1 MPDCFAMCEAINYAT
16 NRRPLYIGKPDG
28 FMIDFSVERSPF
40 TKEETVVIGDRL
52 YTDIASG
59 VNAGVDTICV
69 LSGESTMSDI
79 ENSEIKPTYVREDIK
94 EILKELQVQTME
106 FDAFTGGVE
115 LGGLRNRDDI
125 RLLICY
131 ILKSI
136 DKPLTRQMLN
146 DAMQE
151 DGLANFFEV
160 GQAIEELLKTGNI
173 TADIL
178 DGEEVISV
186 TDRGREAAELLQTSL
201 PRTVREKA
209 VNSAIRLVTRAKVER
224 DNKIEVKKEDDGGY
238 TITFTLF
245 DRDTELMKLSIYV
258 VDSLQLE
265 TVKQNF
271 INDPV
276 KVYSSIITSLTV

>member
-1 MPDCFAMCEAINYAT
+1 
-16 NRRPLYIGKPDG
+16 
-28 FMIDFSVERSPF
+28 
-40 TKEETVVIGDRL
+40 
-52 YTDIASG
+52 
-59 VNAGVDTICV
+59 
-69 LSGESTMSDI
+69 
-79 ENSEIKPTYVREDIK
+79 
-94 EILKELQVQTME
+94 ME
-106 FDAFTGGVE
+106 YDAFDAGIE
-115 LGGLRNRDDI
+115 LGGLRSRDDI

-131 ILKSI
+131 LLKSV
-136 DKPLTRQMLN
+136 DAPMTREMLN

-178 DGEEVISV
+178 DEDEVITV
-186 TDRGREAAELLQTSL
+186 TEKGREAAELLQTSL

-224 DNKIEVKKEDDGGY
+224 ENKIEVRKEDDGGY

-245 DRDTELMKLSIYV
+245 DRGTELMKLSIYV

-265 TVKQNF
+265 QVKQNF
-271 INDPV
+271 IHDPV

>member
-1 MPDCFAMCEAINYAT
+1 
-16 NRRPLYIGKPDG
+16 
-28 FMIDFSVERSPF
+28 
-40 TKEETVVIGDRL
+40 
-52 YTDIASG
+52 
-59 VNAGVDTICV
+59 
-69 LSGESTMSDI
+69 
-79 ENSEIKPTYVREDIK
+79 
-94 EILKELQVQTME
+94 ME
-106 FDAFTGGVE
+106 YDAFDAGIE
-115 LGGLRNRDDI
+115 LGGLRSRDDI
-125 RLLICY
+125 RLLVCY
-131 ILKSI
+131 LLKSI
-136 DKPLTRQMLN
+136 DAPMTRQMLN

-178 DGEEVISV
+178 DDEEVITV
-186 TDRGREAAELLQTSL
+186 TEKGRDAAELLQTSL

-209 VNSAIRLVTRAKVER
+209 VNSAIRLTTKAKVER
-224 DNKIEVKKEDDGGY
+224 ENKIEVKKEDDGGY
-238 TITFTLF
+238 TITFSLF
-245 DRDTELMKLSIYV
+245 DRDTEMMKLSIYV

>member
-1 MPDCFAMCEAINYAT
+1 
-16 NRRPLYIGKPDG
+16 
-28 FMIDFSVERSPF
+28 
-40 TKEETVVIGDRL
+40 
-52 YTDIASG
+52 
-59 VNAGVDTICV
+59 
-69 LSGESTMSDI
+69 
-79 ENSEIKPTYVREDIK
+79 
-94 EILKELQVQTME
+94 ME
-106 FDAFTGGVE
+106 YDAFDAGIE
-115 LGGLRNRDDI
+115 LGGLRSRDDI

-131 ILKSI
+131 LLKSVE
-136 DKPLTRQMLN
+136 PPMTRDMLN

-178 DGEEVISV
+178 EEDEVITV
-186 TDRGREAAELLQTSL
+186 TEKGREAAELLQTSL

-224 DNKIEVKKEDDGGY
+224 ENKIEVKKEDDGGY

-245 DRDTELMKLSIYV
+245 DRGTELMKLSIYV

-265 TVKQNF
+265 QVKQNF

>member
-1 MPDCFAMCEAINYAT
+1 
-16 NRRPLYIGKPDG
+16 
-28 FMIDFSVERSPF
+28 
-40 TKEETVVIGDRL
+40 
-52 YTDIASG
+52 
-59 VNAGVDTICV
+59 
-69 LSGESTMSDI
+69 
-79 ENSEIKPTYVREDIK
+79 
-94 EILKELQVQTME
+94 ME
-106 FDAFTGGVE
+106 FDAFDAGIE
-115 LGGLRNRDDI
+115 LGGLRSRDDI

-131 ILKSI
+131 LLKSI
-136 DKPLTRQMLN
+136 DAPMTRQMLN

-178 DGEEVISV
+178 EDEEVLTV
-186 TDRGREAAELLQTSL
+186 TEKGREAAELLQTSL

-209 VNSAIRLVTRAKVER
+209 VNSAIRLTTRAKVER

-245 DRDTELMKLSIYV
+245 DRGTELMKLSIYV

>member
-1 MPDCFAMCEAINYAT
+1 
-16 NRRPLYIGKPDG
+16 
-28 FMIDFSVERSPF
+28 
-40 TKEETVVIGDRL
+40 
-52 YTDIASG
+52 
-59 VNAGVDTICV
+59 
-69 LSGESTMSDI
+69 
-79 ENSEIKPTYVREDIK
+79 
-94 EILKELQVQTME
+94 ME
-106 FDAFTGGVE
+106 FDAFDAGIE

-125 RLLICY
+125 RLLVCY
-131 ILKSI
+131 LLKSI
-136 DKPLTRQMLN
+136 DAPMTRQMLN

-178 DGEEVISV
+178 DDEEVISV
-186 TDRGREAAELLQTSL
+186 TEKGREAAELLQTSL
-201 PRTVREKA
+201 PKTVREKA
-209 VNSAIRLVTRAKVER
+209 VNSAIRLTTKAKVER
-224 DNKIEVKKEDDGGY
+224 ENKIEVKKEDDGGY

-245 DRDTELMKLSIYV
+245 DRDTEMMKLSIYV

-276 KVYSSIITSLTV
+276 KVYSTIITSLTV

>member
-1 MPDCFAMCEAINYAT
+1 
-16 NRRPLYIGKPDG
+16 
-28 FMIDFSVERSPF
+28 
-40 TKEETVVIGDRL
+40 
-52 YTDIASG
+52 
-59 VNAGVDTICV
+59 
-69 LSGESTMSDI
+69 
-79 ENSEIKPTYVREDIK
+79 
-94 EILKELQVQTME
+94 ME
-106 FDAFTGGVE
+106 FDAFDGGIE

-131 ILKSI
+131 LLKSV
-136 DKPLTRQMLN
+136 DAPMTRQMLN
-146 DAMQE
+146 DSMQE

-178 DGEEVISV
+178 NDEEVISV
-186 TDRGREAAELLQTSL
+186 TDKGRDAAELLQTSL

-224 DNKIEVKKEDDGGY
+224 ENKIEVKKEDDGGY

-245 DRDTELMKLSIYV
+245 DREIELMKLSIYV

-271 INDPV
+271 IDDPV
-276 KVYSSIITSLTV
+276 KVYSTIITSLTV

>member
-1 MPDCFAMCEAINYAT
+1 
-16 NRRPLYIGKPDG
+16 
-28 FMIDFSVERSPF
+28 
-40 TKEETVVIGDRL
+40 
-52 YTDIASG
+52 
-59 VNAGVDTICV
+59 
-69 LSGESTMSDI
+69 
-79 ENSEIKPTYVREDIK
+79 
-94 EILKELQVQTME
+94 ME
-106 FDAFTGGVE
+106 FDAFDAGIE

-125 RLLICY
+125 RLLVCY
-131 ILKSI
+131 LLKSI
-136 DKPLTRQMLN
+136 DAPMTRQMLN

-173 TADIL
+173 TADII
-178 DGEEVISV
+178 DDEEVLSV
-186 TDRGREAAELLQTSL
+186 TEKGRDAAELLQTSL

-209 VNSAIRLVTRAKVER
+209 VNSAIRLTTKAKIER
-224 DNKIEVKKEDDGGY
+224 ENKIEVKKEDDGGY

-245 DRDTELMKLSIYV
+245 DRDTEMMKLSIYV

>member
-1 MPDCFAMCEAINYAT
+1 
-16 NRRPLYIGKPDG
+16 
-28 FMIDFSVERSPF
+28 
-40 TKEETVVIGDRL
+40 
-52 YTDIASG
+52 
-59 VNAGVDTICV
+59 
-69 LSGESTMSDI
+69 
-79 ENSEIKPTYVREDIK
+79 
-94 EILKELQVQTME
+94 ME
-106 FDAFTGGVE
+106 FDAFDAGIE

-125 RLLICY
+125 RLLVCY
-131 ILKSI
+131 LLKSI
-136 DKPLTRQMLN
+136 DAPMTRQMLN

-178 DGEEVISV
+178 DDEEVISV
-186 TDRGREAAELLQTSL
+186 TEKGREAAELLQTSL
-201 PRTVREKA
+201 PKTVREKA
-209 VNSAIRLVTRAKVER
+209 VNSAIRLTTKAKIER
-224 DNKIEVKKEDDGGY
+224 ENKIEVKKEDDGGY

-245 DRDTELMKLSIYV
+245 DRDTEMMKLSIYV

>member
-1 MPDCFAMCEAINYAT
+1 
-16 NRRPLYIGKPDG
+16 
-28 FMIDFSVERSPF
+28 
-40 TKEETVVIGDRL
+40 
-52 YTDIASG
+52 
-59 VNAGVDTICV
+59 
-69 LSGESTMSDI
+69 
-79 ENSEIKPTYVREDIK
+79 
-94 EILKELQVQTME
+94 ME
-106 FDAFTGGVE
+106 FDAFDAGIE
-115 LGGLRNRDDI
+115 LGGLRSRDDI

-131 ILKSI
+131 LLKSI
-136 DKPLTRQMLN
+136 DVPMTRQMLN
-146 DAMQE
+146 DSMQE

-173 TADIL
+173 TTDIL
-178 DGEEVISV
+178 NDEEVLIV
-186 TDRGREAAELLQTSL
+186 TERGREAAELLQTSL

-209 VNSAIRLVTRAKVER
+209 VNSAIRLTTRAKVER
-224 DNKIEVKKEDDGGY
+224 DNKIEVRKEDDGGY

-245 DRDTELMKLSIYV
+245 DRGTELMKLSIYV

>member
-1 MPDCFAMCEAINYAT
+1 
-16 NRRPLYIGKPDG
+16 
-28 FMIDFSVERSPF
+28 
-40 TKEETVVIGDRL
+40 
-52 YTDIASG
+52 
-59 VNAGVDTICV
+59 
-69 LSGESTMSDI
+69 
-79 ENSEIKPTYVREDIK
+79 
-94 EILKELQVQTME
+94 ME
-106 FDAFTGGVE
+106 YDAFDAGIE
-115 LGGLRNRDDI
+115 LGGLRSRDDI

-131 ILKSI
+131 LLKSI
-136 DKPLTRQMLN
+136 DAPMTRQMLN
-146 DAMQE
+146 DSMQE

-173 TADIL
+173 TTDII
-178 DGEEVISV
+178 DDEEVLIV
-186 TDRGREAAELLQTSL
+186 TQRGREAAELLQTSL

-209 VNSAIRLVTRAKVER
+209 VNSAIRLTTRAKVER
-224 DNKIEVKKEDDGGY
+224 ENKMEVKKEDDGGY

-276 KVYSSIITSLTV
+276 KVYSTIITSLTV

>member
-1 MPDCFAMCEAINYAT
+1 
-16 NRRPLYIGKPDG
+16 
-28 FMIDFSVERSPF
+28 
-40 TKEETVVIGDRL
+40 
-52 YTDIASG
+52 
-59 VNAGVDTICV
+59 
-69 LSGESTMSDI
+69 
-79 ENSEIKPTYVREDIK
+79 
-94 EILKELQVQTME
+94 ME
-106 FDAFTGGVE
+106 FDAFDAGIE
-115 LGGLRNRDDI
+115 LGGLRSRDDI

-131 ILKSI
+131 LLKSI
-136 DKPLTRQMLN
+136 DAPMTRQMLN
-146 DAMQE
+146 DSMQE

-178 DGEEVISV
+178 DDEEVLTV
-186 TDRGREAAELLQTSL
+186 TERGREAAELLQTSL

-209 VNSAIRLVTRAKVER
+209 VNSAIRLTTRAKVER

-245 DRDTELMKLSIYV
+245 DRGTELMKLSIYV

>member
-1 MPDCFAMCEAINYAT
+1 
-16 NRRPLYIGKPDG
+16 
-28 FMIDFSVERSPF
+28 
-40 TKEETVVIGDRL
+40 
-52 YTDIASG
+52 
-59 VNAGVDTICV
+59 
-69 LSGESTMSDI
+69 
-79 ENSEIKPTYVREDIK
+79 
-94 EILKELQVQTME
+94 ME
-106 FDAFTGGVE
+106 YDAFDAGIE
-115 LGGLRNRDDI
+115 LGGLRSRDDI

-131 ILKSI
+131 LLKSV
-136 DKPLTRQMLN
+136 DEPMTRQLLN

-151 DGLANFFEV
+151 EGLANFFEV

-173 TADIL
+173 TADIRG
-178 DGEEVISV
+178 DEEVITV
-186 TDRGREAAELLQTSL
+186 TQRGRDAAELLQTSL

-209 VNSAIRLVTRAKVER
+209 VNSAIRLVTRARVER
-224 DNKIEVKKEDDGGY
+224 ENKIEVVKEDDGGY

-245 DRDTELMKLSIYV
+245 DRNTELMKLSIYV

>member
-1 MPDCFAMCEAINYAT
+1 
-16 NRRPLYIGKPDG
+16 
-28 FMIDFSVERSPF
+28 
-40 TKEETVVIGDRL
+40 
-52 YTDIASG
+52 
-59 VNAGVDTICV
+59 
-69 LSGESTMSDI
+69 
-79 ENSEIKPTYVREDIK
+79 
-94 EILKELQVQTME
+94 ME
-106 FDAFTGGVE
+106 YDAFDAGIE
-115 LGGLRNRDDI
+115 LGGLRSRDDI

-131 ILKSI
+131 LLKSI
-136 DKPLTRQMLN
+136 DVPMTRQMLN
-146 DAMQE
+146 DSMQE

-173 TADIL
+173 TTDIL
-178 DGEEVISV
+178 QDEEVLIV
-186 TDRGREAAELLQTSL
+186 TERGREAAELLQTSL

-209 VNSAIRLVTRAKVER
+209 VNSAIRLTTRAKVER
-224 DNKIEVKKEDDGGY
+224 ENKIEVKKEDDGGY

-245 DRDTELMKLSIYV
+245 DRGTELMKLSIYV

>member
-1 MPDCFAMCEAINYAT
+1 
-16 NRRPLYIGKPDG
+16 
-28 FMIDFSVERSPF
+28 
-40 TKEETVVIGDRL
+40 
-52 YTDIASG
+52 
-59 VNAGVDTICV
+59 
-69 LSGESTMSDI
+69 
-79 ENSEIKPTYVREDIK
+79 
-94 EILKELQVQTME
+94 ME
-106 FDAFTGGVE
+106 FDAFDAGIE
-115 LGGLRNRDDI
+115 LGGLRSRDDI
-125 RLLICY
+125 RLLVCY
-131 ILKSI
+131 LLKSI
-136 DKPLTRQMLN
+136 DAPMTRQMLN

-178 DGEEVISV
+178 DDEEVISV
-186 TDRGREAAELLQTSL
+186 TEKGRDAAELLQTSL

-209 VNSAIRLVTRAKVER
+209 VNSAIRLTTRAKVER
-224 DNKIEVKKEDDGGY
+224 ENKIEVRKEDDGGY

-245 DRDTELMKLSIYV
+245 DRDTEMMKLSIYV

>member
-1 MPDCFAMCEAINYAT
+1 
-16 NRRPLYIGKPDG
+16 
-28 FMIDFSVERSPF
+28 
-40 TKEETVVIGDRL
+40 
-52 YTDIASG
+52 
-59 VNAGVDTICV
+59 
-69 LSGESTMSDI
+69 
-79 ENSEIKPTYVREDIK
+79 
-94 EILKELQVQTME
+94 ME
-106 FDAFTGGVE
+106 YDAFDAGIE
-115 LGGLRNRDDI
+115 LGGLRSRDDI

-131 ILKSI
+131 LLKSV
-136 DKPLTRQMLN
+136 DAPMTRQMLN

-178 DGEEVISV
+178 DEDEVITV
-186 TDRGREAAELLQTSL
+186 TEKGREAAELLQTSL

-224 DNKIEVKKEDDGGY
+224 ENKIEVKKEEDGGY

-245 DRDTELMKLSIYV
+245 DRGTELMKLSIYV

-265 TVKQNF
+265 QVKQNF

-276 KVYSSIITSLTV
+276 KVYSTIITSLTV

>member
-1 MPDCFAMCEAINYAT
+1 
-16 NRRPLYIGKPDG
+16 
-28 FMIDFSVERSPF
+28 
-40 TKEETVVIGDRL
+40 
-52 YTDIASG
+52 
-59 VNAGVDTICV
+59 
-69 LSGESTMSDI
+69 
-79 ENSEIKPTYVREDIK
+79 
-94 EILKELQVQTME
+94 ME
-106 FDAFTGGVE
+106 FDAFDAGIE
-115 LGGLRNRDDI
+115 LGGLRSRDDI

-131 ILKSI
+131 LLKSI
-136 DKPLTRQMLN
+136 DVPMTRQMLN

-178 DGEEVISV
+178 DEEEVISV
-186 TDRGREAAELLQTSL
+186 TEKGREAAELLQTSL

-209 VNSAIRLVTRAKVER
+209 VNSAIRLTTRAKVER
-224 DNKIEVKKEDDGGY
+224 DNNIEVRKEDDGGY

-245 DRDTELMKLSIYV
+245 DRGTELMKLSIYV

>member
-1 MPDCFAMCEAINYAT
+1 
-16 NRRPLYIGKPDG
+16 
-28 FMIDFSVERSPF
+28 
-40 TKEETVVIGDRL
+40 
-52 YTDIASG
+52 
-59 VNAGVDTICV
+59 
-69 LSGESTMSDI
+69 
-79 ENSEIKPTYVREDIK
+79 
-94 EILKELQVQTME
+94 ME
-106 FDAFTGGVE
+106 YDAFDAGIE
-115 LGGLRNRDDI
+115 LGGLRSRDDI

-131 ILKSI
+131 LLKSV
-136 DKPLTRQMLN
+136 DAPMTRQMLN
-146 DAMQE
+146 DSMQE

-178 DGEEVISV
+178 DDEEVITV
-186 TDRGREAAELLQTSL
+186 TEKGREAAELLQTSL

-209 VNSAIRLVTRAKVER
+209 VNSAIRLTTRAKVER
-224 DNKIEVKKEDDGGY
+224 DNRIEVKKEDDGGY

-245 DRDTELMKLSIYV
+245 DRGTELMKLSIYV

>member
-1 MPDCFAMCEAINYAT
+1 
-16 NRRPLYIGKPDG
+16 
-28 FMIDFSVERSPF
+28 
-40 TKEETVVIGDRL
+40 
-52 YTDIASG
+52 
-59 VNAGVDTICV
+59 
-69 LSGESTMSDI
+69 
-79 ENSEIKPTYVREDIK
+79 
-94 EILKELQVQTME
+94 ME
-106 FDAFTGGVE
+106 FDAFDAGIE

-125 RLLICY
+125 RLLVCY
-131 ILKSI
+131 LLKSI
-136 DKPLTRQMLN
+136 DAPMTRQMLN

-178 DGEEVISV
+178 DDEEVISV
-186 TDRGREAAELLQTSL
+186 TEKGREAAELLQTSL
-201 PRTVREKA
+201 PKTVREKA
-209 VNSAIRLVTRAKVER
+209 VNSAIRLTTKAKVER
-224 DNKIEVKKEDDGGY
+224 ENKIEVKKEDDGGY

-245 DRDTELMKLSIYV
+245 DRDTDMMKLSIYV

>member
-1 MPDCFAMCEAINYAT
+1 MD
-16 NRRPLYIGKPDG
+16 
-28 FMIDFSVERSPF
+28 
-40 TKEETVVIGDRL
+40 
-52 YTDIASG
+52 
-59 VNAGVDTICV
+59 
-69 LSGESTMSDI
+69 
-79 ENSEIKPTYVREDIK
+79 
-94 EILKELQVQTME
+94 
-106 FDAFTGGVE
+106 FDAFDAGIE

-125 RLLICY
+125 RLLVCY
-131 ILKSI
+131 LLKSI
-136 DKPLTRQMLN
+136 DVPMTRQMLN

-178 DGEEVISV
+178 DDEEVISV
-186 TDRGREAAELLQTSL
+186 TEKGRDAAELLQTSL

-209 VNSAIRLVTRAKVER
+209 VNSAIRLTTKAKIER
-224 DNKIEVKKEDDGGY
+224 ENKIEVKKEDDGGY

-245 DRDTELMKLSIYV
+245 DRDTEMMKLSIYV

>member
-1 MPDCFAMCEAINYAT
+1 
-16 NRRPLYIGKPDG
+16 
-28 FMIDFSVERSPF
+28 
-40 TKEETVVIGDRL
+40 
-52 YTDIASG
+52 
-59 VNAGVDTICV
+59 
-69 LSGESTMSDI
+69 
-79 ENSEIKPTYVREDIK
+79 
-94 EILKELQVQTME
+94 ME
-106 FDAFTGGVE
+106 YDAFDAGIE
-115 LGGLRNRDDI
+115 LGGLRSRDDI

-131 ILKSI
+131 LLKSV
-136 DKPLTRQMLN
+136 DAPMTRDMLN

-178 DGEEVISV
+178 DEDEVITV
-186 TDRGREAAELLQTSL
+186 TEKGREAAELLQTSL

-224 DNKIEVKKEDDGGY
+224 ENKIEVKKEDDGGY

-245 DRDTELMKLSIYV
+245 DRGTELMKLSIYV

-265 TVKQNF
+265 QVKQNL

-276 KVYSSIITSLTV
+276 KVYSTIITSLTV

>member
-1 MPDCFAMCEAINYAT
+1 
-16 NRRPLYIGKPDG
+16 
-28 FMIDFSVERSPF
+28 
-40 TKEETVVIGDRL
+40 
-52 YTDIASG
+52 
-59 VNAGVDTICV
+59 
-69 LSGESTMSDI
+69 
-79 ENSEIKPTYVREDIK
+79 
-94 EILKELQVQTME
+94 ME
-106 FDAFTGGVE
+106 FDAFDAGIE
-115 LGGLRNRDDI
+115 LGGLRSRDDI

-131 ILKSI
+131 LLKSI
-136 DKPLTRQMLN
+136 DAPMTRQMLN
-146 DAMQE
+146 DSMQE

-173 TADIL
+173 TTDIL
-178 DGEEVISV
+178 DDEEVLIV
-186 TDRGREAAELLQTSL
+186 TERGREAAELLQTSL

-209 VNSAIRLVTRAKVER
+209 VNSAIRLTTRAKVER

-245 DRDTELMKLSIYV
+245 DRGTELMKLSIYV

>member
-1 MPDCFAMCEAINYAT
+1 
-16 NRRPLYIGKPDG
+16 
-28 FMIDFSVERSPF
+28 
-40 TKEETVVIGDRL
+40 
-52 YTDIASG
+52 
-59 VNAGVDTICV
+59 
-69 LSGESTMSDI
+69 
-79 ENSEIKPTYVREDIK
+79 
-94 EILKELQVQTME
+94 ME
-106 FDAFTGGVE
+106 FDAFDAGIE

-125 RLLICY
+125 RLLVCY
-131 ILKSI
+131 LLKSI
-136 DKPLTRQMLN
+136 DAPMTRQMLN

-178 DGEEVISV
+178 DDEEVISV
-186 TDRGREAAELLQTSL
+186 TEKGREAAELLQTSL
-201 PRTVREKA
+201 PKTVREKA
-209 VNSAIRLVTRAKVER
+209 VNSAIRLTTKAKVER
-224 DNKIEVKKEDDGGY
+224 ENKIEVKKEDDGGY

-245 DRDTELMKLSIYV
+245 DRDTEMMKLSIYV

>member
-1 MPDCFAMCEAINYAT
+1 
-16 NRRPLYIGKPDG
+16 
-28 FMIDFSVERSPF
+28 
-40 TKEETVVIGDRL
+40 
-52 YTDIASG
+52 
-59 VNAGVDTICV
+59 
-69 LSGESTMSDI
+69 
-79 ENSEIKPTYVREDIK
+79 
-94 EILKELQVQTME
+94 ME
-106 FDAFTGGVE
+106 YDAFDAGIE
-115 LGGLRNRDDI
+115 LGGLRSRDDI

-131 ILKSI
+131 LLKSV
-136 DKPLTRQMLN
+136 DAPMTRDMLN

-178 DGEEVISV
+178 DEDEVITV
-186 TDRGREAAELLQTSL
+186 TEKGREAAELLQTSL

-224 DNKIEVKKEDDGGY
+224 ENKIEVKKEDDGGF

-245 DRDTELMKLSIYV
+245 DRGTELMKLSIYV

-265 TVKQNF
+265 QVKQNL

-276 KVYSSIITSLTV
+276 KVYSTIITSLTV